1 MKLMKGSCRAH
12 AAFGARVWGAALGVT
27 ALLVAVSQNAMAQSA
42 STYEPSSRVRL
53 RTEVCMKDEVDQGAM
68 CVKRCDADF
77 KLEENGKK
85 LMCRATKSGAVRKT
99 PQVEYQPPPAE
110 PNAPPPKA
118 GY

>member
-1 MKLMKGSCRAH
+1 MKLMSDSSP
-12 AAFGARVWGAALGVT
+12 ARIARGDRTRRVALGV
-27 ALLVAVSQNAMAQSA
+27 AVLLVTVSQVASAQGA
-42 STYEPSSRVRL
+42 SSYEPSSRVRL
-53 RTEVCMKDEVDQGAM
+53 RAEICMKDEVDQGAM
-68 CVKRCDADF
+68 CVKRCDPDF

-85 LMCRATKSGAVRKT
+85 LMCRATKSGAARKA